1 MNQNHESVLKGETPS
16 LARTV
21 KSPQTTNQSLKAEGK
36 GVRKES
42 LQRQKLGLS
51 GGVLA

>member
-1 MNQNHESVLKGETPS
+1 MNQKRESVLKGETPS

-36 GVRKES
+36 EVRRES
-42 LQRQKLGLS
+42 PWRQKLGWM
-51 GGVLA
+51 